1 MGGDCAVIRRRG
13 GSSWF
18 FNGTLGWDKENAD
31 IDHTSTVL
39 NTQINIHDDD
49 WWEVASLAKWKR
61 RHSIR
66 EVPLATDITQKTFH
80 QKGNFSPKNHCY
92 RRRHNRKSKKDRI
105 FPWLGFLNP
114 SLIIWISLGADH
126 RHHVK
131 QNMDWWVRGGRKQQ
145 RRSKSWGRHNI
156 WQTHRVQRTHADD
169 GADDDNMIQDDSKP
183 SEGQGNRSQPM
194 MCICANC
201 PLAPMQRSLI
211 QWPSTIFLW
220 EQGSSCYIQLLD
232 FSPLCV
238 FNWVLRVTLKKH
250 VKKDGVSLYLQQP
263 AFVRSNLPTF
273 TEHKRPLHAQTPRYS
288 HQDQHHL
295 SSHQPQ
301 DELSSG
307 CRILN
312 ATY

>member
-13 GSSWF
+13 GLSWF

-49 WWEVASLAKWKR
+49 WWEVASLPKWKR

-169 GADDDNMIQDDSKP
+169 GADDDNMKDKEIEVS
-183 SEGQGNRSQPM
+183 RW
-194 MCICANC
+194 CAF
-201 PLAPMQRSLI
+201 AQI
-211 QWPSTIFLW
+211 VHW
-220 EQGSSCYIQLLD
+220 
-232 FSPLCV
+232 
-238 FNWVLRVTLKKH
+238 LRCN
-250 VKKDGVSLYLQQP
+250 GVW
-263 AFVRSNLPTF
+263 
-273 TEHKRPLHAQTPRYS
+273 
-288 HQDQHHL
+288 
-295 SSHQPQ
+295 
-301 DELSSG
+301 SSG
-307 CRILN
+307 LRPFSSGNKVLLVTSNC
-312 ATY
+312 